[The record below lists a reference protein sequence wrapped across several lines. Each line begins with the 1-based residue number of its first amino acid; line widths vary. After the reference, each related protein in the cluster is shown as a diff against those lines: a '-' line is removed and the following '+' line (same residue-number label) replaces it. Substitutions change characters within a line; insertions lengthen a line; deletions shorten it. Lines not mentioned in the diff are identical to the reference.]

1 MTDGTRKV
9 KPGDALDF
17 PAQAYNDF
25 VDAATWVKA
34 HGALGGSI
42 KKGSASGLQKTAD
55 IVKVRNGGS
64 ETFSQFDVVGLREML
79 FDPSSSDTLPEWK
92 KNPPTFDVGR
102 PRCED
107 VAKFAVLLEP
117 IVEGEVGLAVI
128 SGAVQ
133 VLVDIVAET
142 DEFADITP
150 LDRSKLTSVADGS
163 AQIILKESAGTG
175 EKLCLV
181 RLSNAASSD
190 VCVSTSTTSP
200 PTTTGTTSPP
210 TTTGTGTTSPPTTT
224 GTTGTATTDTTTTG
238 TGTTGTGTTGTG
250 TTGTTTTG
258 TGTTGTG
265 TTDTTTTGTGTTGT
279 GTTDTTTTGT
289 GTTDTTTTGTGTT
302 GTGTTGTGTTDTT
315 TTGTTTFTTDTTT
328 TVTDTTPTT
337 SEACLPFDCDAYLC
351 SISFEV
357 VTDVRCVDGEIEVD
371 KATLC
376 LDTSS
381 VDESTLVTTAGS

>member
-1 MTDGTRKV
+1 MADGRKV
-9 KPGDALDF
+9 KPGDALDLSS
-17 PAQAYNDF
+17 QTYNDF
-25 VDAATWVKA
+25 IDAAEWVKA

-42 KKGSASGLQKTAD
+42 KPGSASGRQKTAD

-64 ETFSQFDVVGLREML
+64 ETFNQFDVVGLREML
-79 FDPSSSDTLPEWK
+79 FDPSDEDTVVEWK
-92 KNPPTFDVGR
+92 QNPPTFDVGR

-107 VAKFAVLLEP
+107 VAKFAILLEP

-133 VLVDIVAET
+133 VLVEIVDEL

-150 LDRSKLTSVADGS
+150 LDRTKLSSVEDGS
-163 AQIILKESAGTG
+163 AQILLKESAGTG

-190 VCVSTSTTSP
+190 VCISTSTTSP
-200 PTTTGTTSPP
+200 PTTTGTTGLPP
-210 TTTGTGTTSPPTTT
+210 TTGTGTTSPPTTGTTGTGTTSPPTTETTGT
-224 GTTGTATTDTTTTG
+224 GTTGTGTTSPPTTGTTG

-250 TTGTTTTG
+250 TTGTGTTG

-265 TTDTTTTGTGTTGT
+265 
-279 GTTDTTTTGT
+279 
-289 GTTDTTTTGTGTT
+289 TTGTGTT

-315 TTGTTTFTTDTTT
+315 TTGTTDTTT
-328 TVTDTTPTT
+328 TA
-337 SEACLPFDCDAYLC
+337 EACPPFNCLGAC
-351 SISFEV
+351 QVSFEV

-376 LDTSS
+376 LSTSE
-381 VDESTLVTTAGS
+381 VDESSFATTSGS